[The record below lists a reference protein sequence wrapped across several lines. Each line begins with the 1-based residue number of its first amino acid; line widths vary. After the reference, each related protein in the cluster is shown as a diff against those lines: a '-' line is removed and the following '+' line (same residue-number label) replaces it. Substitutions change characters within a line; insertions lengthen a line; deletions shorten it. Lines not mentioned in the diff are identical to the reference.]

1 MKLAIIAGLLN
12 CTVAA
17 GDGDFDIERIASPD
31 SADANSITF
40 LSDSHYAEKVRMCQ
54 ARAVIVKHG
63 KTIDGKI
70 NLEVADPYLGY
81 AVVAQQFEDHA
92 PVFGAGINPAAII
105 NETASVHAGAH
116 VGPGSIIGGNCT
128 IGDRTV
134 IAAGCVIEKNVTIAE
149 DCRIDSGVIIR
160 SNTLIG
166 SRVIIQSGSVIGSDG
181 FANARRADGSWVH
194 IPCFGKVI
202 VEDDVQIGANVTID
216 RGNFEPT
223 IIRRGCRLDNLIQV
237 AHNVEIGENSAIAA
251 QVGISGSTIFG
262 KRVLVGGQAGFAGH
276 ITIGDDSFVGAQSGV
291 SKSVDSGNKITG
303 TPARDLMSV
312 RRTEV
317 AQTKLPELLKDV
329 KKLMKAFDERGN

>member
-1 MKLAIIAGLLN
+1 
-12 CTVAA
+12 
-17 GDGDFDIERIASPD
+17 
-31 SADANSITF
+31 
-40 LSDSHYAEKVRMCQ
+40 
-54 ARAVIVKHG
+54 
-63 KTIDGKI
+63 
-70 NLEVADPYLGY
+70 
-81 AVVAQQFEDHA
+81 
-92 PVFGAGINPAAII
+92 
-105 NETASVHAGAH
+105 VHAGAH

-166 SRVIIQSGSVIGSDG
+166 SRVIIQSGTVIGSDG

-202 VEDDVQIGANVTID
+202 IEDDVQIGANVTID

-237 AHNVEIGENSAIAA
+237 AHNVEIGENCAIAA

-276 ITIGDDSFVGAQSGV
+276 ISIGDDSFVGAQSGV
-291 SKSVDSGNKITG
+291 SKSVDPGNKITG

-329 KKLMKAFDERGN
+329 KKLIKAFDERGN